1 MLKPLGGK
9 NTTGYYMKM
18 KGETTMKNIRK
29 LSVLAIALA
38 LIFAFTACGGGSSD
52 GGGEDKTIKV
62 AASPTPHAEIL
73 NSIADNLAEEGWT
86 LEVVEFDDY
95 VQPNV
100 ATTEGDVDANYFQHV
115 PYLDQYNDENG
126 TDLVAVGNV
135 HYEAMGAYKG
145 TKASFDE
152 LADGDKIAVPND
164 VTNEARALQLLAA
177 NGVLT
182 LKEGVGLEA
191 TKTDIVDNPK
201 NIEIVELE
209 AATIPASLPDVAVGV
224 INANYALGAGL
235 TTDDAIAYEAEDSEA
250 AETYVNVIVVNS
262 GNEDTEKTKALVAA
276 VQTDEVK
283 EFIADKFKGAVQPK
297 F

>member
-1 MLKPLGGK
+1 
-9 NTTGYYMKM
+9 
-18 KGETTMKNIRK
+18 MKNIRK

-52 GGGEDKTIKV
+52 GGGEDKVIKV

-182 LKEGVGLEA
+182 LKDGVGLEA

-235 TTDDAIAYEAEDSEA
+235 TTDDAIAYESEDSEA

-262 GNEDTEKTKALVAA
+262 GNEDSEKTKALVAA
-276 VQTDEVK
+276 IQTDEVK
-283 EFIADKFKGAVQPK
+283 EFIAEQFKGAVQPK

>member
-1 MLKPLGGK
+1 
-9 NTTGYYMKM
+9 
-18 KGETTMKNIRK
+18 MKNIKRF
-29 LSVLAIALA
+29 SIIAAVLVLTLGIL
-38 LIFAFTACGGGSSD
+38 TACGGGGNSGS
-52 GGGEDKTIKV
+52 EDKTIKV

-73 NSIADNLAEEGWT
+73 NSIAESLAADGWT

-100 ATTEGDVDANYFQHV
+100 ATTDGDVDANYFQHV
-115 PYLDQYNDENG
+115 PYLDQYNAENG

-145 TKASFDE
+145 QKDSFDA
-152 LADGDKIAVPND
+152 LAEGDKIGVPND

-177 NGVLT
+177 NGVIT
-182 LKEGVGLEA
+182 LKDGVGLEA

-201 NIEIVELE
+201 NVEIVELE
-209 AATIPASLPDVAVGV
+209 AATIPSALPDVALGV

-235 TTDDAIAYEAEDSEA
+235 TTDDAVAYESADSEA
-250 AETYVNVIVVNS
+250 AETYVNVIVVNA
-262 GNEDTEKTKALVAA
+262 GNENSEKTQALVKA
-276 VQTDEVK
+276 VQTDAVK
-283 EFIADKFKGAVQPK
+283 DFILDKYNGAVQPK

>member
-1 MLKPLGGK
+1 
-9 NTTGYYMKM
+9 
-18 KGETTMKNIRK
+18 MKNIK
-29 LSVLAIALA
+29 KTGIIAL
-38 LIFAFTACGGGSSD
+38 LLVLVLGILTACGGGSDS
-52 GGGEDKTIKV
+52 GESADTEDSADKTIKV

-73 NSIADNLAEEGWT
+73 NSIADALAADGWT

-100 ATTEGDVDANYFQHV
+100 ATTDGDVDANYFQHV

-145 TKASFDE
+145 TKDSFDALE
-152 LADGDKIAVPND
+152 EGDQIGVPND

-177 NGVLT
+177 NGVIT
-182 LKEGVGLEA
+182 LKDGVGLEA

-201 NIEIVELE
+201 GVEIVELE
-209 AATIPASLPDVAVGV
+209 AASIPGALPDLAVGV
-224 INANYALGAGL
+224 INANYALGAEL
-235 TTDDAIAYEAEDSEA
+235 TVDDAIAYEAEDSEA
-250 AETYVNVIVVNS
+250 AETYVNVIVVNK
-262 GNEDTEKTKALVAA
+262 GNEESEKTQALVKAI
-276 VQTDEVK
+276 QTDEVK
-283 EFIADKFKGAVQPK
+283 KFIEEQYKGAVQPK

>member
-1 MLKPLGGK
+1 
-9 NTTGYYMKM
+9 
-18 KGETTMKNIRK
+18 MKNIRK

-182 LKEGVGLEA
+182 LKDGVSLEA
-191 TKTDIVDNPK
+191 SKTDVVDNPK

-209 AATIPASLPDVAVGV
+209 AATIPASLPDVAIGV

-235 TTDDAIAYEAEDSEA
+235 TTDDAVAYEAEDSEA
-250 AETYVNVIVVNS
+250 AETYVNVIVVNK
-262 GNEDTEKTKALVAA
+262 GNEDSEKTKALVAA
-276 VQTDEVK
+276 IQTDEVK
-283 EFIADKFKGAVQPK
+283 DFIAEQFKGAVQPK

>member
-1 MLKPLGGK
+1 
-9 NTTGYYMKM
+9 MKHL
-18 KGETTMKNIRK
+18 RK
-29 LSVLAIALA
+29 ISVLAAVLVLSLGIL
-38 LIFAFTACGGGSSD
+38 TGCGGSSSSD
-52 GGGEDKTIKV
+52 ADKTIKV

-73 NSIADNLAEEGWT
+73 NSISEELAKEGWT
-86 LEVVEFDDY
+86 LEVIEFDDY

-115 PYLDQYNDENG
+115 PYLDQYNSENG

-145 TKASFDE
+145 TKTSFDE
-152 LADGDKIAVPND
+152 LADGDKIGVPND

-177 NGVLT
+177 NGVIT

-191 TKTDIVDNPK
+191 TKTDIVENPH
-201 NIEIVELE
+201 NVEIVELE
-209 AATIPASLPDVAVGV
+209 AATIPGSLPDLAFGV

-235 TTDDAIAYEAEDSEA
+235 TTADAVAYEAADSEA
-250 AETYVNVIVVNS
+250 AETYVNVIVVNADNKDS
-262 GNEDTEKTKALVAA
+262 EKTQALVKA
-276 VQTDEVK
+276 VQTDAVK
-283 EFIADKFKGAVQPK
+283 DFILEKYQGAVQPK

>member
-1 MLKPLGGK
+1 
-9 NTTGYYMKM
+9 
-18 KGETTMKNIRK
+18 MKNIKRFSIIAA
-29 LSVLAIALA
+29 LLVLTLGIL
-38 LIFAFTACGGGSSD
+38 TACGGGGDSSSA
-52 GGGEDKTIKV
+52 DKTIKV

-73 NSIADNLAEEGWT
+73 NSISEALAEDGWT

-100 ATTEGDVDANYFQHV
+100 ATTDGDVDANYFQHV
-115 PYLDQYNDENG
+115 PYLDQYNAENG

-145 TKASFDE
+145 QKDSFDA
-152 LADGDKIAVPND
+152 LAEGDKIGVPND

-177 NGVLT
+177 NGVIT
-182 LKEGVGLEA
+182 LKDGVGLEA

-201 NIEIVELE
+201 NVEIVELE
-209 AATIPASLPDVAVGV
+209 AATIPSALPDVALGV

-235 TTDDAIAYEAEDSEA
+235 TTDDAVAYESADSEA
-250 AETYVNVIVVNS
+250 AETYVNVIVINA
-262 GNEDTEKTKALVAA
+262 GNENSEKTQALVKAI
-276 VQTDEVK
+276 QTDAVK
-283 EFIADKFKGAVQPK
+283 DFILEKYNGAVQPK

>member
-1 MLKPLGGK
+1 
-9 NTTGYYMKM
+9 
-18 KGETTMKNIRK
+18 MKNIKK
-29 LSVLAIALA
+29 LSVLALVIVFALG
-38 LIFAFTACGGGSSD
+38 IFTACGGGSSE
-52 GGGEDKTIKV
+52 GGEEGADSADKTIKV

-73 NSIADNLAEEGWT
+73 NSISEALAAEGWT
-86 LEVVEFDDY
+86 LEVIEFDDY

-100 ATTEGDVDANYFQHV
+100 ATTDGDVDANYFQHV

-145 TKASFDE
+145 TKDSFDALE
-152 LADGDKIAVPND
+152 EGDKIGVPND

-182 LKEGVGLEA
+182 LKDGVGLEA

-209 AATIPASLPDVAVGV
+209 AATIPSALPDVAIGV

-235 TTDDAIAYEAEDSEA
+235 TTNDAVAYESEDSEA
-250 AETYVNVIVVNS
+250 AETYVNVIVVNA
-262 GNEDTEKTKALVAA
+262 GNENSEKTQALVKAI
-276 VQTDEVK
+276 QTEEVSNYILEK
-283 EFIADKFKGAVQPK
+283 YTGAVQPK